1 MLSRPWAYG
10 SVPEIDKGGHVA
22 MRYRLEAIQDAGAL
36 VVLVRRTELKL
47 DWVRQP
53 NVSAG
58 SRHRALAVKRPDAKD
73 MMVVSVTTY
82 ASSVEHVVVASMSST
97 KKREL
102 AV

>member
-1 MLSRPWAYG
+1 MD

-36 VVLVRRTELKL
+36 VVLVKRMELKL

-58 SRHRALAVKRPDAKD
+58 RRHRALAVKRARCRGHDGR
-73 MMVVSVTTY
+73 
-82 ASSVEHVVVASMSST
+82 
-97 KKREL
+97 KRGEDL
-102 AV
+102 C